1 MMDRGE
7 MGAWEEDDGDNGGVL
22 REGNEWR
29 EEGWRAMVLEM
40 GSLGS
45 AAWDHVLPLLVSV
58 SSSSKSSTVVFFIHS
73 GATAPI
79 LSEVDNR
86 VPLFLLCNI
95 TEATHLSI
103 NRNDK

>member
-1 MMDRGE
+1 MDRGE

-45 AAWDHVLPLLVSV
+45 A
-58 SSSSKSSTVVFFIHS
+58 SK
-73 GATAPI
+73 GRDEDYAR
-79 LSEVDNR
+79 E
-86 VPLFLLCNI
+86 
-95 TEATHLSI
+95 
-103 NRNDK
+103 

>member
-1 MMDRGE
+1 MMGRGE

-45 AAWDHVLPLLVSV
+45 AAWDHVLPLFWVF
-58 SSSSKSSTVVFFIHS
+58 STVGTRGPMISNAQVEKGH
-73 GATAPI
+73 GAVVGCREDAG
-79 LSEVDNR
+79 
-86 VPLFLLCNI
+86 
-95 TEATHLSI
+95 A
-103 NRNDK
+103 